1 MHLFSLPI
9 WQIVPYFGLLFT
21 CFEMCKQL
29 CLYRNGY
36 IVSPLSYKLTPG
48 VDQSLGPY
56 ELQEVKRYL
65 KNRNFASG
73 ESSLGNRWWMLI
85 QKHGREV
92 KYWLLLLLL
101 NLKNKFFARL
111 EIPQRHLS
119 VLMVCNIYLRL
130 QVFRFDV
137 FLEAKKTLQSN
148 CFHNVAL

>member
-1 MHLFSLPI
+1 
-9 WQIVPYFGLLFT
+9 
-21 CFEMCKQL
+21 
-29 CLYRNGY
+29 
-36 IVSPLSYKLTPG
+36 
-48 VDQSLGPY
+48 
-56 ELQEVKRYL
+56 
-65 KNRNFASG
+65 
-73 ESSLGNRWWMLI
+73 MLI

-130 QVFRFDV
+130 QVFGFDV
-137 FLEAKKTLQSN
+137 FLEARKTLQSN